1 MSTVVEMRLDS
12 ALRHALGPDV
22 ARFLDEDGVTDL
34 MLNADG
40 RLWLDR
46 AGRGRA
52 DTGRV
57 LAAADAEAAL
67 RLIAHHCGVPLTR
80 TAPVLSATLP
90 RTGERIAATIPPV
103 TARPTFAIRKPPAV
117 TFELAAF
124 APKGGEGLQG
134 PEEGRDDDP
143 SPSGGGPA
151 LRALR
156 RAVAERRNILIAG
169 STGSGKTSCLSALLQ
184 LPSVQRDRCLVLE
197 DTREIAVPAPDHVRM
212 LTSPEVSMR
221 SLVPLSLRYRPDR
234 IILGE
239 VRSGDAAIEF
249 IHAMNT
255 GHSGSF
261 CTVHANS
268 AADALGRLEDLCA
281 EVCPQPPCRSIATA
295 IGCIAFLRRTATGR
309 EISEVLFVDGWNG
322 SYVVRDRVQGTSS
335 KGPAVS

>member
-46 AGRGRA
+46 AGQGRE
-52 DTGRV
+52 DTGRT
-57 LAAADAEAAL
+57 LGAADAEAAL
-67 RLIAHHCGVPLTR
+67 RLIAHHCGVPITR

-90 RTGERIAATIPPV
+90 RSGERIAATIPPI

-117 TFELAAF
+117 TFDLTAF
-124 APKGGEGLQG
+124 EPKGGEV
-134 PEEGRDDDP
+134 PAAAEEGRDHP
-143 SPSGGGPA
+143 SPGHGH

-156 RAVAERRNILIAG
+156 LAVAERRNILIAG

-184 LPSVQRDRCLVLE
+184 IPNVQADRCLVLE
-197 DTREIAVPAPDHVRM
+197 DTQEIAIPAADHVRM
-212 LTSPEVSMR
+212 LTSPEVTMR
-221 SLVPLSLRYRPDR
+221 ALVQLSLRYRPDR

-239 VRSGDAAIEF
+239 VRSGDAAIEL

-268 AADALGRLEDLCA
+268 ARDALGRLEDLCA

-295 IGCIAFLRRTATGR
+295 IGCIIFLQRTPAGR

-322 SYVVRDRVQGTSS
+322 GYVIRAIATAG
-335 KGPAVS
+335 

>member
-1 MSTVVEMRLDS
+1 MSTVVEMRLDN

-40 RLWLDR
+40 RLWLDH
-46 AGRGRA
+46 AGQGRE

-67 RLIAHHCGVPLTR
+67 RLIAHDCGVPLTR

-117 TFELAAF
+117 TFELEAF
-124 APKGGEGLQG
+124 APKGGTAPEA
-134 PEEGRDDDP
+134 EEGRDDP
-143 SPSGGGPA
+143 SPAHGS
-151 LRALR
+151 LRALLQ
-156 RAVAERRNILIAG
+156 AVTERRNILIAG

-184 LPSVQRDRCLVLE
+184 IPSVQRDRCLVLE
-197 DTREIAVPAPDHVRM
+197 DTREIAVPAADHVRM
-212 LTSPEVSMR
+212 LTSPEVPMR
-221 SLVPLSLRYRPDR
+221 ALVQLLPPDR

-239 VRSGDAAIEF
+239 VRSGDAAIEL

-268 AADALGRLEDLCA
+268 AHDALGRLEDLCA

-295 IGCIAFLRRTATGR
+295 IGCIAFRRRTSTGR
-309 EISEVLFVDGWNG
+309 EISEVLFVDGWDG
-322 SYVVRDRVQGTSS
+322 GYVVRDRRGENL
-335 KGPAVS
+335 

>member
-1 MSTVVEMRLDS
+1 MSTVVEMRLDN

-22 ARFLDEDGVTDL
+22 ARFLDEDAVTDL

-46 AGRGRA
+46 AGHGRE

-57 LAAADAEAAL
+57 LASPDAEAAL
-67 RLIAHHCGVPLTR
+67 RLIAHDCGVPLTR

-117 TFELAAF
+117 TFELTAF
-124 APKGGEGLQG
+124 APKAGEGFQG
-134 PEEGRDDDP
+134 PEEGRNDP
-143 SPSGGGPA
+143 APDNGGPA
-151 LRALR
+151 LTALR
-156 RAVAERRNILIAG
+156 RAMAERRNILIAG

-184 LPSVQRDRCLVLE
+184 IASVQRDRCLVLE
-197 DTREIAVPAPDHVRM
+197 DTREIAVPAADHVRM
-212 LTSPEVSMR
+212 LTSPEVPMR
-221 SLVPLSLRYRPDR
+221 ALVQLSLRYRPDR

-239 VRSGDAAIEF
+239 VRSGDAAIEL

-261 CTVHANS
+261 CTIHANS
-268 AADALGRLEDLCA
+268 AHDALGRLEDLCA

-295 IGCIAFLRRTATGR
+295 IGCIAFLRRTSTGR
-309 EISEVLFVDGWNG
+309 EISEVLFVDGWDSG
-322 SYVVRDRVQGTSS
+322 YMVREMSIPSYVEVADI
-335 KGPAVS
+335 

>member
-46 AGRGRA
+46 AGQSRE

-67 RLIAHHCGVPLTR
+67 RLIAHDCGVPLTR

-124 APKGGEGLQG
+124 SPNSGEATQG
-134 PEEGRDDDP
+134 AEEGSDRP
-143 SPSGGGPA
+143 SPGDGSLV

-156 RAVAERRNILIAG
+156 AAVAERRNILIAG

-184 LPSVQRDRCLVLE
+184 IPSVRRDRCLVLE

-212 LTSPEVSMR
+212 LTSGEVTMR
-221 SLVPLSLRYRPDR
+221 TLVQLSLRYRPDR

-239 VRSGDAAIEF
+239 ARSGDAAIEL

-268 AADALGRLEDLCA
+268 ARDALGRIEDLCA

-309 EISEVLFVDGWNG
+309 EISEVLFVDGWDG
-322 SYVVRDRVQGTSS
+322 GYVVREIAAAPNG
-335 KGPAVS
+335 

>member
-12 ALRHALGPDV
+12 AMRHALGPDV

-40 RLWLDR
+40 QLWLDR
-46 AGRGRA
+46 AGRGRE

-67 RLIAHHCGVPLTR
+67 RLIAHDCGVPLTR

-90 RTGERIAATIPPV
+90 RSGERIAATIPPI

-124 APKGGEGLQG
+124 KPKGDSLTLEADAEGQQSVAPAPEGLV
-134 PEEGRDDDP
+134 
-143 SPSGGGPA
+143 

-156 RAVAERRNILIAG
+156 QAVAERRNILIAG

-184 LPSVQRDRCLVLE
+184 FPSVQADRCLVLE
-197 DTREIAVPAPDHVRM
+197 DTREIAIPAPDHVRM
-212 LTSPEVSMR
+212 LTAPEVTMR
-221 SLVPLSLRYRPDR
+221 ALVQLSLRYRPDR

-239 VRSGDAAIEF
+239 VRSGDAAIEL

-268 AADALGRLEDLCA
+268 ARDALGRLEDLCA

-295 IGCIAFLRRTATGR
+295 IGCIAFLRRTSAGR
-309 EISEVLFVDGWNG
+309 EINEVLVVDGWRDG
-322 SYVVRDRVQGTSS
+322 GYVVREIAQAG
-335 KGPAVS
+335 

>member
-12 ALRHALGPDV
+12 ALRHALGADV

-46 AGRGRA
+46 AGRGRE
-52 DTGRV
+52 DTGRA

-67 RLIAHHCGVPLTR
+67 RLIAHDCGVPLTR

-103 TARPTFAIRKPPAV
+103 TARPTFAIRKPPSV
-117 TFELAAF
+117 TFDLTAF
-124 APKGGEGLQG
+124 EPKGGEGLQTAG
-134 PEEGRDDDP
+134 EGRDDP
-143 SPSGGGPA
+143 SPGIGGSPA

-156 RAVAERRNILIAG
+156 QAVAERRNILIAG

-184 LPSVQRDRCLVLE
+184 IPSVQRDRCLVLE
-197 DTREIAVPAPDHVRM
+197 DTQEIAVPAADHVRM
-212 LTSPEVSMR
+212 LTSPGVTMR
-221 SLVPLSLRYRPDR
+221 TLVQLSLRYRPDR

-239 VRSGDAAIEF
+239 VRSGDAALEL

-268 AADALGRLEDLCA
+268 ARDALGRIEDLCA

-295 IGCIAFLRRTATGR
+295 IGCIAFLRRTPTGR
-309 EISEVLFVDGWNG
+309 EITEVLFVNGWDGG
-322 SYVVRDRVQGTSS
+322 YGVMDMSI
-335 KGPAVS
+335 PADIPAGMA

>member
-12 ALRHALGPDV
+12 ALRHALGADV

-40 RLWLDR
+40 RLWVDR
-46 AGRGRA
+46 AGHGRE
-52 DTGRV
+52 DTGRT
-57 LAAADAEAAL
+57 LATADAEAAL
-67 RLIAHHCGVPLTR
+67 RLIAHDCGVPHTR

-90 RTGERIAATIPPV
+90 RSGERIAATIPPV

-117 TFELAAF
+117 TFELSAF
-124 APKGGEGLQG
+124 EPNGGEAFQTAG
-134 PEEGRDDDP
+134 EGSDDP
-143 SPSGGGPA
+143 SPGTVGPA

-156 RAVAERRNILIAG
+156 QAVAERRNILIAG
-169 STGSGKTSCLSALLQ
+169 STGSGKTSCLSALLRI
-184 LPSVQRDRCLVLE
+184 PSVQRDRCLVLE
-197 DTREIAVPAPDHVRM
+197 DTREICIDAPDHVRM

-221 SLVPLSLRYRPDR
+221 ALVQLSLRYRPDR

-239 VRSGDAAIEF
+239 VRSGDAAIEL

-268 AADALGRLEDLCA
+268 ARDALGRLEDLCA

-295 IGCIAFLRRTATGR
+295 IGCIAFLRRTRTGR
-309 EISEVLFVDGWNG
+309 EISEVLFVEGWRDG
-322 SYVVRDRVQGTSS
+322 SYVVRDMLAQDGHEAC
-335 KGPAVS
+335 G

>member
-40 RLWLDR
+40 RLWRDR
-46 AGRGRA
+46 AGLGRE
-52 DTGRV
+52 DTGRT
-57 LAAADAEAAL
+57 LASTDAEAAL
-67 RLIAHHCGVPLTR
+67 RLIAHDCGVPLTR
-80 TAPVLSATLP
+80 SAPVLSATLP
-90 RTGERIAATIPPV
+90 RSGERIAATIPPT

-124 APKGGEGLQG
+124 EPKCGETFQTAGEGSG
-134 PEEGRDDDP
+134 SDDP
-143 SPSGGGPA
+143 SPGHGS

-156 RAVAERRNILIAG
+156 QAVAKRRNILIAG

-184 LPSVQRDRCLVLE
+184 IPSVRADRCLVLE

-221 SLVPLSLRYRPDR
+221 ALVQLSLRYRPDR

-239 VRSGDAAIEF
+239 VRSGDAAIEL

-255 GHSGSF
+255 GHAGSF

-268 AADALGRLEDLCA
+268 ARDALGRIEDLCA

-295 IGCIAFLRRTATGR
+295 IGCIAFLRRTAAGR
-309 EISEVLFVDGWNG
+309 EISDVLFVDGWRDG
-322 SYVVRDRVQGTSS
+322 GYVVRNIRHHEVAG
-335 KGPAVS
+335 V